1 MMFKKG
7 LGICSGLAGESGF
20 SYIEPMKVKVLFFAS
35 FRDIAGCKEKDWEIP
50 EGVTVGDLKDRVM
63 TAFAGLGPLS
73 NSLAVAVNTE
83 YSDDSTVLSDGDEVA
98 LIPPVSG
105 G

>member
-1 MMFKKG
+1 
-7 LGICSGLAGESGF
+7 
-20 SYIEPMKVKVLFFAS
+20 MKVKVLFFAS
-35 FRDIAGCKEKDWEIP
+35 CRDVAGCRETDWEMP
-50 EGVTVGDLKDRVM
+50 EGATVGDLKGRVVA
-63 TAFAGLGPLS
+63 AFAGLARLRH
-73 NSLAVAVNTE
+73 SLAVAVNTE